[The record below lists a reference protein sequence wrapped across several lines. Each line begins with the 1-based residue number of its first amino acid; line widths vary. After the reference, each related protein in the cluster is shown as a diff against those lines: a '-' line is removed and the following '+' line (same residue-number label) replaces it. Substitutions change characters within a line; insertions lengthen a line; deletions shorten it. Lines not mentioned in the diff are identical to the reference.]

1 MLGSSATTEPMAGC
15 ARSGQ
20 RDYPDVVLDRAMND
34 TPMFAVGSSP
44 PVAALPTPVEDP
56 SDASFSRGFGGIDL
70 LTVDQVAER
79 CHVSTKTV
87 RRAIDRGELRASRL
101 ATRGAWVVRA
111 TDFEA
116 WLDLRANRPRRPA
129 EAPVRTPTPI
139 PGAGRSPDRSGRPAD
154 GRLVIT
160 GDMGR

>member
-1 MLGSSATTEPMAGC
+1 
-15 ARSGQ
+15 
-20 RDYPDVVLDRAMND
+20 
-34 TPMFAVGSSP
+34 MFAIGSSP
-44 PVAALPTPVEDP
+44 PVAALPTPIEDR
-56 SDASFSRGFGGIDL
+56 SDARVGPRPGGIDL

-111 TDFEA
+111 GDFEA

-129 EAPVRTPTPI
+129 EAPVRDADSDPGWRRARLTDPA
-139 PGAGRSPDRSGRPAD
+139 GAG

-160 GDMGR
+160 RDMGR

>member
-20 RDYPDVVLDRAMND
+20 RDHPDAVLDRAMND

-44 PVAALPTPVEDP
+44 PVAALPTPVEDR

-101 ATRGAWVVRA
+101 ATRGAWGGRA
-111 TDFEA
+111 GDFEA
-116 WLDLRANRPRRPA
+116 WVGLRGNRPPCAA
-129 EAPVRTPTPI
+129 EAPPRAPPPI
-139 PGAGRSPDRSGRPAD
+139 PGARRPPGRTRPPPRGGRGGP
-154 GRLVIT
+154 
-160 GDMGR
+160 